1 MRNWNIFCSVLLVF
15 FICSSNFS
23 LIEAQDKIEGPW
35 YWLIVDTSKK
45 GGGAAVTKDDWIK
58 EVTGGKLTEDKLAKQ
73 GITKEI
79 LKIKNKN
86 KLKWTSGKIAPA
98 GGNNVNDTINK
109 IKLGNGDINNHA
121 SYAIINCVS
130 KVAKKGASARVGSDD
145 GVKVWFNGKDVHTNA
160 VDRGAGDFQDNFE
173 VDIKKGDNVLMV
185 KVTEKGGGWSMFVG
199 IDAKLTYNLKFAGL
213 AVEPESKLTT
223 SWGSVKRQR
232 N

>member
-1 MRNWNIFCSVLLVF
+1 MKKYKVVYIILLIAF
-15 FICSSNFS
+15 MWASSA
-23 LIEAQDKIEGPW
+23 ITTKAQDKIEGPW
-35 YWLIVDTSKK
+35 YWLMVDTSKK

-73 GITKEI
+73 GITKQI

-86 KLKWTSGKIAPA
+86 KLKWTQGKISPA
-98 GGNNVNDTINK
+98 GGNNVNEVINK

-121 SYAIINCVS
+121 SYAVINCVS

-173 VDIKKGDNVLMV
+173 VNIKKGNNVLMV

-213 AVEPESKLTT
+213 SVEPESKLAT
-223 SWGSVKRQR
+223 SWGNIKGQS